1 MADKYFPYNK
11 IIDEMQK
18 RVNTCNLSIIDSL
31 RYFLRESQGEYGPSQ
46 AVTLPD
52 EVIKEIDN
60 LIYKFKKDCYCGD
73 SNSIIWGDHSVYTKE
88 KEHLK
93 PRKKKHTKSSG

>member
-1 MADKYFPYNK
+1 MTDKYFPYHK

-18 RVNTCNLSIIDSL
+18 RVNTCDLSIINSL

-60 LIYKFKKDCYCGD
+60 LIYKFKQDCYCGNA
-73 SNSIIWGDHSVYTKE
+73 NSIIWGDHSAYTGESKSQ
-88 KEHLK
+88 
-93 PRKKKHTKSSG
+93 KKKGISIK

>member
-11 IIDEMQK
+11 IIEEMQK
-18 RVNTCNLSIIDSL
+18 RVNTCDLSIINSL
-31 RYFLRESQGEYGPSQ
+31 RYFLRESQYGPSQ

-60 LIYKFKKDCYCGD
+60 LIHKFKKDCYCGNA
-73 SNSIIWGDHSVYTKE
+73 NSIIWGDHSAYTKE
-88 KEHLK
+88 EEYHKS
-93 PRKKKHTKSSG
+93 RKKKHTKRL